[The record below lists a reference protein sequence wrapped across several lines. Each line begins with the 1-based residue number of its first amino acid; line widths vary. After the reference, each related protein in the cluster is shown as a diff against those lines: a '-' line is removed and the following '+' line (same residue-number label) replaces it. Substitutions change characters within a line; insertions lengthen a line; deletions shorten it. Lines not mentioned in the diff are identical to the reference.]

1 MWFCPVALSS
11 VTLEHI
17 LRSEQEEICF
27 TREKLSHVR
36 FWPWRRFALSEC
48 SIVSYCEY
56 LCMKINCLLM
66 SGIVRECISL
76 VGNNPSLLL
85 LADKCQLVRL
95 HAILGA
101 IPSHRAEHPTH
112 RRQPL
117 VIHASTLWS
126 RLVARRANP
135 VFAVDDQKRFQVNWS
150 TACPR
155 SHLSHTQYCSWPC
168 S

>member
-95 HAILGA
+95 HWCHSVSQG
-101 IPSHRAEHPTH
+101 RASNTSTTAPCHP
-112 RRQPL
+112 RIYAL
-117 VIHASTLWS
+117 IASGRTS
-126 RLVARRANP
+126 R
-135 VFAVDDQKRFQVNWS
+135 
-150 TACPR
+150 
-155 SHLSHTQYCSWPC
+155 
-168 S
+168 